1 MQMRRRSG
9 RKGDFVTAACDLR
22 VALLRNGYTP
32 LPCDR
37 ETKRPVIT
45 GWPDITVTPELIDSW
60 DIQFPA
66 AQNHGLRLEGLA
78 SIFQTRKSATIWKE
92 KPSTGSTAMAKCL
105 YEPAQGLLRS
115 MKRGEGSAT
124 GFRRIKWE

>member
-1 MQMRRRSG
+1 MWRRSG
-9 RKGDFVTAACDLR
+9 REGRFVTAAYDLR

-66 AQNHGLRLEGLA
+66 AQNHGLRLEGLDLDISDEEA
-78 SIFQTRKSATIWKE
+78 CQDLERETFDWLDGNGEVLIRF
-92 KPSTGSTAMAKCL
+92 GTAAA
-105 YEPAQGLLRS
+105 PHSVSRH
-115 MKRGEGSAT
+115 
-124 GFRRIKWE
+124 